1 MKARDNIIIALSS
14 GDQRT
19 KAMAATA
26 MTLGLGNKS
35 NAPGNQSM
43 TSRAGNCFLVTV
55 VIICVCI
62 MVACGVMVVREY
74 ALAKG
79 YEFARCRVSILHK
92 SLKLFLYSSLDHH
105 DHASSKILFCY
116 RNPPCCVRHE

>member
-14 GDQRT
+14 GDQRS

-79 YEFARCRVSILHK
+79 YEFARCRVSILNK
-92 SLKLFLYSSLDHH
+92 SLKSFLNTNYSIVCS
-105 DHASSKILFCY
+105 
-116 RNPPCCVRHE
+116 P